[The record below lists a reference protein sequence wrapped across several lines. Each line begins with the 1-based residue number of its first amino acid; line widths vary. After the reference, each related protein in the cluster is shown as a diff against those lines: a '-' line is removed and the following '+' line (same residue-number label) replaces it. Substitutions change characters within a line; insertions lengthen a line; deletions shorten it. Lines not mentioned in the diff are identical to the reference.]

1 MHAPPLGAL
10 SGGTYPCLSS
20 RTAGKLHHGHQRPSG
35 SAASH
40 ARKDLR
46 RENVCCVQVN
56 RWGGKYYSIF
66 WGHSLLAGIT
76 KYNTAERWIN
86 SMSIVFPVDAQAI
99 ARFAVSMT
107 NRALVEPAKVVH
119 LKMLLHVAHVYSHF
133 AAQKALNA
141 LSASSVLLCVCRD
154 KFVEFKLLLVAPRLH
169 ACSRMR
175 IVGCA
180 EKTSEF

>member
-1 MHAPPLGAL
+1 MNL
-10 SGGTYPCLSS
+10 
-20 RTAGKLHHGHQRPSG
+20 
-35 SAASH
+35 
-40 ARKDLR
+40 
-46 RENVCCVQVN
+46 
-56 RWGGKYYSIF
+56 
-66 WGHSLLAGIT
+66 
-76 KYNTAERWIN
+76 
-86 SMSIVFPVDAQAI
+86 MSIVFPVDAQAI
-99 ARFAVSMT
+99 PRFAVSMT